1 MANAHWAI
9 YIIMLSMHYGKKQES
24 LKTRSKIYR
33 CDSGLVSMIAMDS
46 KDSKDSKDSNDSNDS
61 IIVKL

>member
-9 YIIMLSMHYGKKQES
+9 YIIMPSMHYGKKQAS

-33 CDSGLVSMIAMDS
+33 CDSGWVSLVAMDS
-46 KDSKDSKDSNDSNDS
+46 MDFKNPNNVTLDGSR
-61 IIVKL
+61 